1 MTSAQSARSEW
12 FVNGQ
17 FLNHMAKFVDWSPE
31 HGYQS
36 NYMSFTKRT
45 LIIQR
50 LCLTLPLFEDNENTA
65 DSEALRTTRIQQKL
79 SIKKNH

>member
-1 MTSAQSARSEW
+1 MNESTSSHSEIKNMAMTSVQSARSEW

-36 NYMSFTKRT
+36 N
-45 LIIQR
+45 
-50 LCLTLPLFEDNENTA
+50 
-65 DSEALRTTRIQQKL
+65 
-79 SIKKNH
+79 

>member
-1 MTSAQSARSEW
+1 MTSVQSARSEW

-36 NYMSFTKRT
+36 NFMSFTKRT

-50 LCLTLPLFEDNENTA
+50 LCLTLPPIRGQREYSRQRSIKNNENSAET
-65 DSEALRTTRIQQKL
+65 KY
-79 SIKKNH
+79 